1 MDFYDK
7 QRDCVFDFWS
17 SCCSHYDQDM
27 TNYVTK
33 DELEEAISGISGSSY
48 DDTEIRSQI
57 EALQGAIVSLT
68 DRVSTLEGIVA
79 QKANSSALTAIWDAI
94 SECCSGSPVPPEPPT
109 PTGTTKKFVIT
120 VSGGSNIE
128 ADCDSDYY
136 LDATQTKQDS
146 STFMRY
152 LTAEI
157 GDCITEIGNGVFLNC
172 FNMES
177 ITVPSGV
184 TDIHNYAFAT
194 SYVDVPVKHL
204 DLYIYA
210 TVPPT
215 LHDDDEA
222 FYGYFP
228 ADCTIYVPA
237 ESLTAYRTA
246 WSEVADK
253 IQAIQ

>member
-1 MDFYDK
+1 MDRYDY
-7 QRDCVFDFWS
+7 QRDCMFDFWG
-17 SCCSHYDQDM
+17 SCCSSTTPDLSK
-27 TNYVTK
+27 YVTF
-33 DELEEAISGISGSSY
+33 DELDEIISGISGASY
-48 DDTEIRSQI
+48 DDSEIRSQI
-57 EALQGAIVSLT
+57 QALQDAFVSLA
-68 DRVSTLEGIVA
+68 DRVSTLEGLVA
-79 QKANSSALTAIWDAI
+79 KKADNSALTAIWDAI
-94 SECCSGSPVPPEPPT
+94 EECCSGSPVPPTPPT

-128 ADCDSDYY
+128 ADCDTDYY
-136 LDATQTKQDS
+136 LDSTQTKQDS

-194 SYVDVPVKHL
+194 SYVDMPITHL

-228 ADCTIYVPA
+228 ADCTIYVPSA
-237 ESLTAYRTA
+237 SVDAYKAA
-246 WSEVADK
+246 WTNVANK